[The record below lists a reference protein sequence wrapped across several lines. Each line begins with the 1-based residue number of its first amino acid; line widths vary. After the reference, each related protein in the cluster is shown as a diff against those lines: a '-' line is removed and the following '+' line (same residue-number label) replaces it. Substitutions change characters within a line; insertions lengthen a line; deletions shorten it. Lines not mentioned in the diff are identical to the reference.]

1 MTPRAFLTI
10 HATTPVK
17 PRYDTETLCKNCNI
31 LSIKLVLFRVSKVLK
46 KYYLALLLLIFSC
59 NAAASIWGDIGG
71 CVTDPCNCGQG
82 DRTETWNAGTVNE
95 VQKTFK
101 PGSLC
106 PPWNKSDGRDEDT
119 CLLQYDHPSTFIGF
133 YLKRCAEAAPS
144 SNYFSP
150 KIRIRIQ
157 SCNAAAC
164 WSQSATLNWDGDC
177 VLWPTGYGVPLTRI
191 CARVAIPETLPQPG
205 LSTEG
210 NPADPGYTEGKH
222 LNKVGYVENDEPI
235 IGVDGTVIPL
245 QSPKLCAYSDPGLV
259 NLVSDSGANTDAMD
273 WNPNSQPLHKT
284 TELSPIAKVL
294 EFLVKTLG
302 GTNLPSLLGNVL
314 DMMGAEN
321 SEILKVFK
329 TIFNAIGQIFN
340 FFPSLIIDAIKIFGS
355 LNSAVDNYSFGCVQ
369 LPLGPYPPP
378 FCSSLNELTVSPLLH
393 NICSQKNSDGITFNQ
408 SSTISPCVVSN
419 VANNVINN
427 TVRVSFNN
435 LVPLCSGAS
444 PDLTT
449 CIELKNIGPFSSAQ
463 GIHAATAYTDLIKAC
478 SSATGDAPCINTNI
492 PLPCSVTANGCNQ
505 GFRIVY
511 SQEIGSNST
520 PNDYY
525 ISDLPDCGTEKA
537 NNSTTCQKIWGVN
550 IGEFIDISVK
560 FPMIQEQGTDNL
572 LPLQQIFSLKDNNN
586 KARNFYA
593 SIVNKATDQQSPA
606 DICVFESAS
615 LVDCQARVDKGYSLV
630 TYKCGEHAGLNC
642 PNNTYY
648 TPQFIASV
656 QIRDDNDNILDETNS
671 IITPLSV
678 TGDPSSTATET
689 VATLAGYEFSS
700 SVAYIPAIPPK
711 SPTDKYIAMPFSGP
725 NSLNQFTIYGKYKNN
740 EKPYDASGQV
750 NPNAVY
756 LKYLEYING
765 KYIQG
770 GTHACLMPKDF
781 QHCLSLPPP
790 PPRAPKNDNTT
801 EINCILAKLTES
813 DTVDCQTFK
822 DKSTLYPNL
831 GICQGDI
838 SSCTQGETIAGKG
851 SGITIYKCPT
861 AIAGITTDCYTNN
874 DKANTPVCVLSRDY
888 QNRID
893 PAPDKGLILNDSQHY
908 TIEYDNNN
916 KPTYNLAISDVRDK
930 TSQELNLCVS
940 ILGICPAITTPSND
954 SGNATWPE
962 TDIGDLAKG
971 TCKPD
976 WITIDPN
983 KPLER
988 YCLSNFDSKT
998 VAFEKLAPDVGCRE
1012 SKGITIED
1020 PDSNFPSNVD
1030 SSNQYDNTSKIGSF
1044 TLNKEPQDNG
1054 AFPEDVIIT
1063 QGLYH
1068 AIYEFEIDS
1077 IIDDIEYFQIQKVAY
1092 DDCVLI
1098 KINDQKVLSEPTDVN
1113 DFNLTSCNGGK
1124 DQGHARVTTNVPIDV
1139 KSKLKQGKNTI
1150 SFQLGVIGKGGL
1162 YYYMEYRMRR

>member
-1 MTPRAFLTI
+1 M
-10 HATTPVK
+10 
-17 PRYDTETLCKNCNI
+17 
-31 LSIKLVLFRVSKVLK
+31 LK

-59 NAAASIWGDIGG
+59 NAVASIWSDIGG
-71 CVTDPCNCGQG
+71 CLSDPCNCGQG
-82 DRTETWNAGTVNE
+82 DRTEIWNAGTVNE
-95 VQKTFK
+95 VKKTFK

-106 PPWNKSDGRDEDT
+106 PPWNKSDGRNEDT
-119 CLLQYDHPSTFIGF
+119 CLLQYDHPNTFIGF
-133 YLKRCAEAAPS
+133 YLKRCAEATDS
-144 SNYFSP
+144 SSYFSP

-164 WSQSATLNWDGDC
+164 WSQSSTLNWDGEC
-177 VLWPTGYGVPLTRI
+177 VLWPTGYGLPLTRI
-191 CARVAIPETLPQPG
+191 CARVAIPETPPPPG
-205 LSTEG
+205 LNTQG
-210 NPADPGYTEGKH
+210 NPADPGYTVGKH
-222 LNKVGYVENDEPI
+222 LNEVGYVENDEPI
-235 IGVDGTVIPL
+235 IGVDGAVITL

-259 NLVSDSGANTDAMD
+259 NLVSDSGVNTDAMD

-284 TELSPIAKVL
+284 TTLSPIAKVL
-294 EFLVKTLG
+294 KFLVDTAG
-302 GTNLPSLLGNVL
+302 GANLPNLLGSLL

-329 TIFNAIGQIFN
+329 TVFKAIGEIFN
-340 FFPSLIIDAIKIFGS
+340 FFPSLIIDFIKVFGS
-355 LNSAVDNYSFGCVQ
+355 LNSTVDNYSFGCVQ
-369 LPLGPYPPP
+369 LPFGPYPPP
-378 FCSSLNELTVSPLLH
+378 FCPSLNELTVSPLLH
-393 NICSQKNSDGITFNQ
+393 NICSQKNSGSITFNQ

-444 PDLTT
+444 PDLTA
-449 CIELKNIGPFSSAQ
+449 CIELKNIEPFSSAQ
-463 GIHAATAYTDLIKAC
+463 GAHLATSYTDLIKAC
-478 SSATGDAPCINTNI
+478 SSATPDAPCINTAI
-492 PLPCSVTANGCNQ
+492 PLSCSVTANGCNQ

-511 SQEIGSNST
+511 SQKMGTSST
-520 PNDYY
+520 PSDYY
-525 ISDLPDCGTEKA
+525 ISDLPDCGTANA
-537 NNSTTCQKIWGVN
+537 NNSTTCQEIWGVN
-550 IGEFIDISVK
+550 IGEFIDISIK
-560 FPMIQEQGTDNL
+560 FPMVQNQTDL
-572 LPLQQIFSLKDNNN
+572 TPLQQTFSLKDNNN
-586 KARNFYA
+586 KTRNFYA
-593 SIVNKATDQQSPA
+593 SIVNKATAQQSPA

-615 LVDCQARVDKGYSLV
+615 LIACQARVDKGYSLV

-648 TPQFIASV
+648 TPQFIASMQV
-656 QIRDDNDNILDETNS
+656 RDDSSNILAETNT
-671 IITPLSV
+671 IVTPLSL
-678 TGDPSSTATET
+678 TGSPNSTAIEAI
-689 VATLAGYEFSS
+689 VTLAGYDFSS

-711 SPTDKYIAMPFSGP
+711 SPADKYIAMPFSGP
-725 NSLNQFTIYGKYKNN
+725 NSLNQSTIYGTYKNN
-740 EKPYDASGQV
+740 ETPYDATRQV

-781 QHCLSLPPP
+781 QHCIPMIPPSNSNIPTP
-790 PPRAPKNDNTT
+790 PQNTQ
-801 EINCILAKLTES
+801 INCTLAKLTES

-822 DKSTLYPNL
+822 DKSILYPNL

-838 SSCTQGETIAGKG
+838 SSCTKKEVVAGNGK
-851 SGITIYKCPT
+851 GITIYSC
-861 AIAGITTDCYTNN
+861 GITNCYTNN

-893 PAPDKGLILNDSQHY
+893 PAPDNGPILTDSQY
-908 TIEYDNNN
+908 YAVEYDENNN
-916 KPTYNLAISDVRDK
+916 YIVHDASGSDRTYKLAIADVRDK
-930 TSQELNLCVS
+930 TSQELNLCVP
-940 ILGICPAITTPSND
+940 ILGTCSAITTPSND

-962 TDIGDLAKG
+962 TDVGDLAKG
-971 TCKPD
+971 TCRPN

-1012 SKGITIED
+1012 SKGITIEA
-1020 PDSNFPSNVD
+1020 PDSNFPENID
-1030 SSNQYDNTSKIGSF
+1030 SSNQYDDASKIGSF
-1044 TLNKEPQDNG
+1044 TLNKEPQNNG

-1068 AIYEFEIDS
+1068 AVYEFEIDS
-1077 IIDDIEYFQIQKVAY
+1077 VIDDIEYFQIKKVAY

-1113 DFNLTSCNGGK
+1113 DFNLSTCNGGK
-1124 DQGHARVTTNVPIDV
+1124 DQGQVRFATNVPIDV

-1162 YYYMEYRMRR
+1162 YYYMEYKMRR

>member
-1 MTPRAFLTI
+1 M
-10 HATTPVK
+10 
-17 PRYDTETLCKNCNI
+17 
-31 LSIKLVLFRVSKVLK
+31 LK

-59 NAAASIWGDIGG
+59 NAVASVWGDIGD
-71 CVTDPCNCGQG
+71 CLSDPCNCGQG
-82 DRTETWNAGTVNE
+82 DRTETWNAGTINE
-95 VQKTFK
+95 VTKTFK

-119 CLLQYDHPSTFIGF
+119 CLLQYDHPDTFIGF
-133 YLKRCAEAAPS
+133 YLKRCAEATAS
-144 SNYFSP
+144 SSYFSP

-157 SCNAAAC
+157 NCNAAAC
-164 WSQSATLNWDGDC
+164 WSQSSTLNWDGEC
-177 VLWPTGYGVPLTRI
+177 VLWPTGYGLPVTRI
-191 CARVAIPETLPQPG
+191 CARVAIPETPPPPG
-205 LSTEG
+205 LNTQG
-210 NPADPGYTEGKH
+210 NPADPGYTAGKH
-222 LNKVGYVENDEPI
+222 LNEVGYIENDDTI
-235 IGVDGTVIPL
+235 TGVDGVAITL

-259 NLVSDSGANTDAMD
+259 NLVSDSGVNTDAMD
-273 WNPNSQPLHKT
+273 WKRNSQPLHKT

-294 EFLVKTLG
+294 KFLVDTAG
-302 GTNLPSLLGNVL
+302 GANLPNLLGSLL

-329 TIFNAIGQIFN
+329 TVFKAIGEIFN
-340 FFPSLIIDAIKIFGS
+340 FFPSLIIEVIKVFGS

-369 LPLGPYPPP
+369 LPFGPYPPP

-393 NICSQKNSDGITFNQ
+393 NICSQKNSDGTFNQ

-427 TVRVSFNN
+427 AVRVSFNN

-449 CIELKNIGPFSSAQ
+449 CIELKNIEPFSSAT
-463 GIHAATAYTDLIKAC
+463 GAHLATSYTDLIKVC
-478 SSATGDAPCINTNI
+478 SSATAGAPCVNTAI
-492 PLPCSVTANGCNQ
+492 PLSCSVTANGCNQ

-511 SQEIGSNST
+511 SQKIGTSST
-520 PNDYY
+520 PSDYY
-525 ISDLPDCGTEKA
+525 ISDLPDCGAANA
-537 NNSTTCQKIWGVN
+537 NNSTTCQEIWGVN

-560 FPMIQEQGTDNL
+560 FPMVQNQTDL
-572 LPLQQIFSLKDNNN
+572 TQTFSLKDNNN

-593 SIVNKATDQQSPA
+593 SIVNKATAQQSPA

-615 LVDCQARVDKGYSLV
+615 LIDCQARVDKGYSLV

-642 PNNTYY
+642 PDNTYY
-648 TPQFIASV
+648 TPQFIASMQV
-656 QIRDDNDNILDETNS
+656 RDDSNNILAETNS
-671 IITPLSV
+671 IVTPLSF
-678 TGDPSSTATET
+678 TGSPNSTAIET
-689 VATLAGYEFSS
+689 IATLAGYNFSS

-711 SPTDKYIAMPFSGP
+711 SPADKYIAMPFSGP
-725 NSLNQFTIYGKYKNN
+725 NSLNQSTIYGTYKNN
-740 EKPYDASGQV
+740 ETPYDASGQV

-770 GTHACLMPKDF
+770 GTHACLIPKDF
-781 QHCLSLPPP
+781 QHCVPMIPPSNP
-790 PPRAPKNDNTT
+790 NIPTPSQNTQ
-801 EINCILAKLTES
+801 INCTLAKLTES

-822 DKSTLYPNL
+822 DKSILYPNL
-831 GICQGDI
+831 GICPNDI
-838 SSCTQGETIAGKG
+838 SSCTQKEVVAGTGNGK
-851 SGITIYKCPT
+851 GITIYSC
-861 AIAGITTDCYTNN
+861 GITNCYTNN

-893 PAPDKGLILNDSQHY
+893 PAPDKGPILTDSQY
-908 TIEYDNNN
+908 YAVKYDKDNNYIV
-916 KPTYNLAISDVRDK
+916 PGSDQTYTLAVADVRDK
-930 TSQELNLCVS
+930 TSQELNLCVP
-940 ILGICPAITTPSND
+940 ILGICSAITTPSND

-976 WITIDPN
+976 WILIDPD

-1020 PDSNFPSNVD
+1020 PDSNFPENVD
-1030 SSNQYDNTSKIGSF
+1030 YSNQYDDSKKTGNF
-1044 TLNKEPQDNG
+1044 TLNKEPQENG

-1068 AIYEFEIDS
+1068 AIYKFEIDS
-1077 IIDDIEYFQIQKVAY
+1077 IIDDIEYFEIKKVAY

-1113 DFNLTSCNGGK
+1113 DFNLNTCNGGK
-1124 DQGHARVTTNVPIDV
+1124 DQGNVRFTKNVPIDV
-1139 KSKLKQGKNTI
+1139 KSKLKQGTNTI

-1162 YYYMEYRMRR
+1162 YYYMKYKMRR